1 MEQEKTFE
9 EQLEA
14 AENKIKDSQE
24 NLGDVEVRDAML
36 EKASLQQKYNK
47 YEDAIKTYID
57 TLPKSVGIGKK
68 MDVHFLILQIYLK
81 QRNLEKFKDHLNQQ
95 QILLDQ
101 GGDWERKNRLKVYE
115 GIYCLMIRDITKACK
130 LFLDSVATFN
140 SSEIISYNEIV
151 SYTVLTSIICLDR
164 QSLKKK
170 VHQNPEVVGVLREN
184 QVLKSF
190 LESFL
195 QCDYKTLFQKFAIV
209 NENLSQD
216 QYLSIHRKYLI
227 REYRVVF
234 YSQFLESYKTVTLN
248 NMAKAFGV
256 SVQFIDREL
265 SELISSRRI
274 NCKIDKVAGIIE
286 SSRADDRN
294 QLYNNLIKQGD
305 YLLNRVQKLSRLTD
319 L

>member
-14 AENKIKDSQE
+14 VENKIKDSQE

-47 YEDAIKTYID
+47 YEDAIKTYIE
-57 TLPKSVGIGKK
+57 TLPKSVGVGKK

-115 GIYCLMIRDITKACK
+115 GIYCLMIRDITKASK

-140 SSEIISYNEIV
+140 SSEVISYNEVV
-151 SYTVLTSIICLDR
+151 SYTILTSIICLDR

-209 NENLSQD
+209 NENLSHD